1 MRSPVGF
8 GAPASPRTPSPG
20 RRSGTCARTRC
31 GTHQALCLTLV
42 NATVLWATTYL
53 GDALDA
59 LRADG
64 YHVTDEAAAHLTPAQ
79 HDHIN
84 FYGTYSFDVETEL
97 HREGRRPLRS
107 PAA

>member
-1 MRSPVGF
+1 MCVAVTSPIRSTRHS
-8 GAPASPRTPSPG
+8 AS
-20 RRSGTCARTRC
+20 
-31 GTHQALCLTLV
+31 LV
-42 NATVLWATTYL
+42 TNATVLWTTTYL

-64 YHVTDEAAAHLTPAQ
+64 YHVTDEAAAHLTPAR

-97 HREGRRPLRS
+97 HREGRRPSAQLCTRRAELQV
-107 PAA
+107 PQPIWNY

>member
-1 MRSPVGF
+1 MTQRSLTDGTAREQPVRMQQVRF
-8 GAPASPRTPSPG
+8 ETPD
-20 RRSGTCARTRC
+20 
-31 GTHQALCLTLV
+31 TLW
-42 NATVLWATTYL
+42 TTTYM

-64 YHVTDEAAAHLTPAQ
+64 YAVTDEAAGHLTPAQ

-84 FYGTYSFDVETEL
+84 FYGTYEFDVETEL
-97 HREGRRPLRS
+97 RRQGHRPLRS